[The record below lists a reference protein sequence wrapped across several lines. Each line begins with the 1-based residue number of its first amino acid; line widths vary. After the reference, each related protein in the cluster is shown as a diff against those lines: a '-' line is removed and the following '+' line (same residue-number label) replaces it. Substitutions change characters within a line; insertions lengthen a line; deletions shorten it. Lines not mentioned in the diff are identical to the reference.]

1 MSPQS
6 PASGMNDQTLRD
18 RAARIRLACFDVDG
32 TLTDGRLY
40 YDDAGTETKAFHVLD
55 GMGLRLLE
63 DHGIRVAIITARH
76 SAALEA
82 RVREL
87 RLSHLFTGVGDKAA
101 CLRRLAGELGLALED
116 ASHMGDDLPDLPAMG
131 IAGLAAAP
139 ANAHPWV
146 AERVHWRSQ
155 AAGGAGAVRE
165 FCDLLLEAR
174 GLRGDILARFGA
186 K

>member
-1 MSPQS
+1 
-6 PASGMNDQTLRD
+6 ASGMNDQTLRD

-76 SAALEA
+76 SAAAEA
-82 RVREL
+82 RVRQP
-87 RLSHLFTGVGDKAA
+87 
-101 CLRRLAGELGLALED
+101 RRLAGELGLALED
-116 ASHMGDDLPDLPAMG
+116 AAHMGDDLPDLPAMG

-186 K
+186 

>member
-1 MSPQS
+1 
-6 PASGMNDQTLRD
+6 MNEPSLHD

-32 TLTDGRLY
+32 TLTDGRLH
-40 YDDAGTETKAFHVLD
+40 YDDAGGESKSFHVLD

-63 DHGIRVAIITARH
+63 DHGVRVAIITARH
-76 SAALEA
+76 SQALAA

-87 RLSHLFTGVGDKAA
+87 RLSHLHMGVDDKAA
-101 CLRRLAGELGLALED
+101 CLRRLAGELGLPLQDTA
-116 ASHMGDDLPDLPAMG
+116 HMGDDLPDLPALRL
-131 IAGLAAAP
+131 AGLAAAP

-146 AERVHWRSQ
+146 AEFVHWRSR

-174 GLRGDILARFGA
+174 GLRDDILARFGA